1 MSPPDRVSAAII
13 LDCRDHGESDKIITF
28 FTRDRG
34 RLSGIAKGAN
44 RSKKRFVN
52 KLELFSL
59 VSITYSESRRSSL
72 VFISEAEL
80 HSSFI
85 NLRSNINL
93 YNSASIIREMILM
106 ATLEGEGDG
115 QIYHLLVWALNSL
128 DKERPHLSIVA
139 IFLLRLY
146 DLIGYRPDLTC
157 CRSCNTTTVSSKELS
172 FHHMTGGLICSNC
185 LAKEEGGSTKLA
197 LGTVKLLESVLT
209 QPLEKLHRMQFSR
222 QALQQSLTMLHRY
235 GRHLFQ
241 REIQS
246 WKVIHKAMSRNGQL

>member
-13 LDCRDHGESDKIITF
+13 LDCRDHGESDKIVTF

-34 RLSGIAKGAN
+34 RLTGIAKGAN

-59 VSITYSESRRSSL
+59 VTITYSEGRRSSL
-72 VFISEAEL
+72 AFISEADL

-93 YNSASIIREMILM
+93 YNGASIIREMILM
-106 ATLEGEGDG
+106 STAEGEGDSE
-115 QIYHLLVWALNSL
+115 IYHLLVWALNSL
-128 DKERPHLSIVA
+128 DKEKPHLSIIA

-146 DLIGYRPDLTC
+146 DLIGYRPDLTG
-157 CRSCNTTTVSSKELS
+157 CRSCNTTTTSGEELS

-185 LAKEEGGSTKLA
+185 MDGGGGSSTKLSM
-197 LGTVKLLESVLT
+197 GTIKLLESVLS

-246 WKVIHKAMSRNGQL
+246 WKVIHKTLQHHQR